1 MRKDITIETITFG
14 GEKLNKSAL
23 ARQYGCCWETI
34 DRRLNPDK
42 YKTERKIRIYKSIL
56 DPYKNIIDEKLEN
69 NNIPATGIY
78 FLLKEKYEYNGKY
91 GIVRKYV
98 SEKKF
103 KKEVIKEIR
112 RETTYRDAGYGDDDM
127 TGDVEYLIEYIV
139 CPLCGHK
146 KQKDKWRLRIIR
158 EYDRSGNVYNR

>member
-1 MRKDITIETITFG
+1 MNRKEFF
-14 GEKLNKSAL
+14 SF
-23 ARQYGCCWETI
+23 
-34 DRRLNPDK
+34 
-42 YKTERKIRIYKSIL
+42 L
-56 DPYKNIIDEKLEN
+56 DSKLEGKTLEQKVN
-69 NNIPATGIY
+69 EIDKINA
-78 FLLKEKYEYNGKY
+78 KEWFEQYLDHLTKNMIFCPECK
-91 GIVRKYV
+91 KYV

-112 RETTYRDAGYGDDDM
+112 RETTYRDAGYGDDDR
-127 TGDVEYLIEYIV
+127 TGDVECLVEYIV